1 MTKLF
6 TSLLLLVISVQCY
19 AQRFAHYNT
28 GTLYD
33 SFENPS
39 QAAFNVDSSRRF
51 AFNLLPNFNVNTYLK
66 GNAQYSLKSRAFLG
80 KYDNNAVTIGE
91 GKFNDA
97 MANLNVYVGM
107 LRMFTSASGKR
118 ELGLAYQIKG
128 NGRGHV
134 TDETIALF
142 NGTGKFDKTRPY
154 FDIFNNRAFYEAYH
168 QFSVNYREQVTHN
181 FSVGIK
187 LSLLS
192 GIGYNNLNI
201 AESELN
207 KAADNS
213 ALFRL
218 RGTFQSTYVL
228 GQFQNRDLLPLFKN
242 PGAAISLGTTFAPNG
257 YIIQG
262 NLKDLG
268 AIRWRGGAT
277 THRFNASR
285 TIAATTPGQTE
296 KEVQDALTGI
306 LESGSLPGFFTKAIV
321 GRAELSVAKK
331 YWIQEGISYQPT
343 AIISK
348 QINGQGTAW
357 AIINQVGLGNFST
370 SLSGIVN
377 EDKLFDLGLQFM
389 YKTHNF
395 DVFIGSEQLTRSFN
409 LYSASKENEDA
420 VTKNMS
426 HSGANLYFGFSF
438 KFGRLLDRSNND
450 SYYFDGSEQGP
461 LGRAWK
467 RWTNN

>member
-6 TSLLLLVISVQCY
+6 TSLLLLAISVQCY

-39 QAAFNVDSSRRF
+39 QAAFNADSSRRF
-51 AFNLLPNFNVNTYLK
+51 AFNLLPNFNANLYLK

-80 KYDNNAVTIGE
+80 KYDNSSITIGE

-97 MANLNVYVGM
+97 MVNLNVYVGM
-107 LRMFTSASGKR
+107 LRMFTSMRGKR
-118 ELGLAYQIKG
+118 ELGLSYQIKG
-128 NGRGHV
+128 TGRGHV

-154 FDIFNNRAFYEAYH
+154 FNIFNNRAFYEAYH
-168 QFSVNYREQVTHN
+168 QFSLNYLEHVTHN
-181 FSVGIK
+181 FTVGIK
-187 LSLLS
+187 LSALS
-192 GIGYNNLNI
+192 GIGYNNLDI
-201 AESELN
+201 VQSELN
-207 KAADNS
+207 KADDNS
-213 ALFRL
+213 ALYKL

-228 GQFQNRDLLPLFKN
+228 GQFQKRDLLPLFKN
-242 PGAAISLGTTFAPNG
+242 PGAAISLGATFVPNG

-262 NLKDLG
+262 NIKDIG
-268 AIRWRGGAT
+268 AIRWKGGAT

-285 TIAATTPGQTE
+285 TIDPNTAGQTE
-296 KEVQDALTGI
+296 KEVQDAFTGI
-306 LESGSLPGFFTKAIV
+306 IESGSVPGPFTKAIV
-321 GRAELSVAKK
+321 GRAEISVAKK
-331 YWIQEGISYQPT
+331 YWIEEGVSYQPT

-357 AIINQVGLGNFST
+357 ALINQVNLDNFST

-409 LYSASKENEDA
+409 LYRASKENEAA
-420 VTKNMS
+420 VNKNMS

-438 KFGRLLDRSNND
+438 KFGNLLDRSND
-450 SYYFDGSEQGP
+450 SYYFGGSEQGP
-461 LGRAWK
+461 LGRAWG
-467 RWTNN
+467 RLTN